1 LTKTVIGAKNKNLS
15 LLNHHS
21 TMSVTP
27 TSGDAPDIQ
36 SEQPTIL
43 AAIRDVIAEDKS
55 LSEPQCQQIVELC
68 LGFITEQGGDPVEAL
83 KAISQATFFSG
94 TGRSR
99 ENSNRIQAMKDEVVK
114 GLAARAHAATQI
126 DMEVPEEIE
135 RQAARIAV
143 KIERMSAGYH
153 HHWDEVIR
161 SVFRYVQTGPV
172 DENTF
177 GISSELDADD
187 LEISFPSPNRGAFSR
202 NDGDLVGCRFRVDG
216 QEHIDHMVKA
226 ISGSDFEVHIIREG
240 DGMAEIELLLPKEE
254 FLALANDDPY

>member
-1 LTKTVIGAKNKNLS
+1 
-15 LLNHHS
+15 
-21 TMSVTP
+21 MPVTP

-43 AAIRDVIAEDKS
+43 AAIRGVIAEDKS

-68 LGFITEQGGDPVEAL
+68 LGFILEQGGDSVEAL

-126 DMEVPEEIE
+126 DMNVPEEITE
-135 RQAARIAV
+135 QAAGIADRI
-143 KIERMSAGYH
+143 ESMSAGYH
-153 HHWDEVIR
+153 HHWDKVIR

-172 DENTF
+172 DENPS
-177 GISSELDADD
+177 GISSKLNVDG
-187 LEISFPSPNRGAFSR
+187 LEISYPFPDRGAFSR
-202 NDGDLVGCRFRVDG
+202 NDGDLVGCRFRIHN
-216 QEHIDHMVKA
+216 QEHIDYMVRA
-226 ISGSDFEVHIIREG
+226 IGGSDFEIHVVQEKADIADI
-240 DGMAEIELLLPKEE
+240 EIVLPKED
-254 FLALANDDPY
+254 FLALVSRRVDDDPY